1 MCLVG
6 HITPCPRAQR
16 LGGYNLKN
24 KQKPKE
30 LVGVEILKFQ
40 GPACHAPPRPHSFS
54 TWGLFISQSVMG
66 GPGPPQYR
74 LL

>member
-6 HITPCPRAQR
+6 HITPCPGAQR
-16 LGGYNLKN
+16 LGGYNLKT
-24 KQKPKE
+24 KE
-30 LVGVEILKFQ
+30 WGVLRSWS
-40 GPACHAPPRPHSFS
+40 PRHLHPSPRAHSSS

-74 LL
+74 